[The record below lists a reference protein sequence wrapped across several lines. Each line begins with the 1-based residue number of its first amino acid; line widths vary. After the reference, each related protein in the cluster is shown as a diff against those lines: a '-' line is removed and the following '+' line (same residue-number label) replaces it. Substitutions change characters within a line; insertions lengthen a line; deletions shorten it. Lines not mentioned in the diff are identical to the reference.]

1 MSCQQLTGVKASLMV
16 RPAQLSITSNTKI
29 LCAGILL
36 AASCESLF
44 FAWLVLAENVIT
56 LSVAVNVHS
65 HGKGAVN
72 PSSKRFYGPIKQ
84 FYKHKAVLQVIG
96 VRMKCLLCGYGDVVE
111 ISTSYS
117 TVINYD
123 SASTLIISCLTPFI
137 KHCVT
142 NRCSIALFSLVIG
155 GKMSAN
161 VILMRCGPFI

>member
-1 MSCQQLTGVKASLMV
+1 MRVF
-16 RPAQLSITSNTKI
+16 
-29 LCAGILL
+29 
-36 AASCESLF
+36 F

-65 HGKGAVN
+65 HVKGAVN